1 MARIALAA
9 GLAVAGAVLG
19 VMTGGLGAFALG
31 AWGQDIVWGATLGFG
46 AGDAKSGLF
55 LNQTF
60 KREGDADEIETPRN

>member
-31 AWGQDIVWGATLGFG
+31 AWGQDIIWGATLGFG
-46 AGDAKSGLF
+46 AGDAKGGLF
-55 LNQTF
+55 VGQIKKEDKN
-60 KREGDADEIETPRN
+60 EIEYSSN